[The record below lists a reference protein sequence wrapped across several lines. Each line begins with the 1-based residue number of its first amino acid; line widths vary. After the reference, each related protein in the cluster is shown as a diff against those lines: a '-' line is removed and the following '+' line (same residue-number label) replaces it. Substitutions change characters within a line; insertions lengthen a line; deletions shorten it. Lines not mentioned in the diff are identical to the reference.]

1 MQVDSIPSVQNVVT
15 PENSESDS
23 LVGTPEVS
31 AGLGTVGFN
40 KDADATLGNSIPVE
54 ADSSSSVSSG
64 AARRSIFCSYWKD
77 KDQNTHDGATSRQ
90 GQTVGRSKSPR
101 CVLRHPH
108 VQVYARPDQFCEKH
122 EETKDVEV
130 SYYSSTGSKRKEPS
144 SQKENRAKVTSSPYD
159 SLPLSFSSIW
169 KSLPAIFLEERSK
182 VLPRQIKSDPSLSS
196 KQLKPTLRKGRFSG
210 GSTSRD
216 ERCKAAS
223 VKFRPLI
230 KVHPF
235 DPPMDCWAE
244 SGWSK
249 QFGS

>member
-1 MQVDSIPSVQNVVT
+1 MQVDSIPSVQIVVT
-15 PENSESDS
+15 PENSE
-23 LVGTPEVS
+23 VGTPRVS
-31 AGLGTVGFN
+31 ADMGAAGFN

-54 ADSSSSVSSG
+54 AVSSSSVSSG
-64 AARRSIFCSYWKD
+64 VARRSIFCSYWKD
-77 KDQNTHDGATSRQ
+77 KGQNTYDEATSQQ

-108 VQVYARPDQFCEKH
+108 VQNNARPDQFCEKH

-130 SYYSSTGSKRKEPS
+130 SYRSTGSKHNEPS
-144 SQKENRAKVTSSPYD
+144 IQKENRAKATSSPYD

-169 KSLPAIFLEERSK
+169 ASLPAIFLEERSK

-230 KVHPF
+230 KIHPF